1 MSLIATFKRAS
12 SGKVARERL
21 KHLLVSD
28 RANCSPEMMN
38 LIKTDMA
45 HTVSK
50 YFEIDKN
57 QLEIQIITACDTQM
71 VLRANIPIVEV
82 RHD

>member
-1 MSLIATFKRAS
+1 
-12 SGKVARERL
+12 
-21 KHLLVSD
+21 
-28 RANCSPEMMN
+28 MMN